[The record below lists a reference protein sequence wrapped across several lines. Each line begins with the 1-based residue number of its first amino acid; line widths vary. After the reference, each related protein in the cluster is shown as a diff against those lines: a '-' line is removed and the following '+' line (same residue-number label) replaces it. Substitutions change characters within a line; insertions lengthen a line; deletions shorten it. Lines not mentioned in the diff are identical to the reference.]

1 MIESKIVKELI
12 EALTRSEKKTSA
24 YDTVA
29 EVVRV
34 EDDVAWVHIPGGVD
48 ETPVQMSINSRAGD
62 TVRVRVSGGQAWLI
76 GNDTSPPTDDK
87 KAIEAQAKAE
97 EVSDYVATHMKET
110 DDGLVITKDGSGYKL
125 LIASDGIDIIG
136 PTGDVLARYGVEAYI
151 GKDST
156 GVRISDTS
164 ISMSTHG
171 EDLFSVSQIE
181 NATILGKRINSVWGI
196 PWFLPGASQTLS
208 EESIVINASHPFKVQ
223 IREVGS
229 NGYVYTEYTFTSTG
243 SYPIAGASGTTY
255 YFVISDNGFSLSNP
269 TQVRQSAAITV
280 REYYVTGYSGEFA
293 FGNAFAIDS
302 SGNVKVGFIPL
313 ASFEPDATLTTALTA
328 LGWLDAV
335 QD

>member
-1 MIESKIVKELI
+1 MADMKLI
-12 EALTRSEKKTSA
+12 KDMSAALSA
-24 YDTVA
+24 KPKQPSPYDTTA
-29 EVVRV
+29 EVTRI
-34 EDDVAWVHIPGGVD
+34 DGNTAWVHIPGGVD
-48 ETPVQMSINSRAGD
+48 ETPVQMSVNAKAGD
-62 TVRVRVSGGQAWLI
+62 TVRVRVGGGTAWLV
-76 GNDTSPPTDDK
+76 GNDTAPPTDDK

-97 EVSDYVATHMKET
+97 EVSDYVATHMEET

-181 NATILGKRINSVWGI
+181 NATILGKHINSVWGI

-243 SYPIAGASGTTY
+243 SYPIAGESGTTY
-255 YFVISDNGFSLSNP
+255 YFVISDTGFSLSNP